1 MAVASFGT
9 ATLANT
15 KTTTGPRDVNRG
27 QVKLPTHCQPA
38 DQGETREKSEK
49 PGLTRAPRTRGD
61 DP

>member
-27 QVKLPTHCQPA
+27 QVNCQPIA
-38 DQGETREKSEK
+38 NQQTRER
-49 PGLTRAPRTRGD
+49 PGRNQRSQD
-61 DP
+61 